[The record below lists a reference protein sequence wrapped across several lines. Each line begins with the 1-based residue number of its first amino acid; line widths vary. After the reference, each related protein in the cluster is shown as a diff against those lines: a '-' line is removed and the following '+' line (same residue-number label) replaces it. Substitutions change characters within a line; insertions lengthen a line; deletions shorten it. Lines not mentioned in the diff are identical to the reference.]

1 MLKFLSLLLSG
12 SFRAAGCA
20 LPSVAVFF
28 LLAAAWPTE
37 APAQTPNFHPC
48 NSQPSLPICKTG
60 YGKRIAIRRWGAL
73 PEPLDPDAGAKAAL
87 VTRNP
92 EAEIKKLKSSAVMVQ
107 DIDTS
112 EVLFARDEA
121 AVRPIASVTKL
132 MAALVVF
139 DAELPLDEM
148 IRIQASDRATTSEL
162 PSRLPAG
169 SNLSRGDLLHLALA
183 ASENMAAKALGRT
196 YPGGMAAFVEAMNKK
211 AEALGMVD
219 SHFAEPTGLSNDNVS
234 TARDLVKLL
243 QAAAQRP
250 FMREF
255 STETRY
261 QALDQTFR
269 NTNMLIGREEWDIH
283 VSKTGTTREAGNC
296 LVMMVELEGRN
307 LAIVLLDAQGM
318 RGSRFGDAVRVRRIV
333 SSEQRTGKTVALP

>member
-1 MLKFLSLLLSG
+1 
-12 SFRAAGCA
+12 
-20 LPSVAVFF
+20 
-28 LLAAAWPTE
+28 
-37 APAQTPNFHPC
+37 
-48 NSQPSLPICKTG
+48 
-60 YGKRIAIRRWGAL
+60 
-73 PEPLDPDAGAKAAL
+73 
-87 VTRNP
+87 
-92 EAEIKKLKSSAVMVQ
+92 
-107 DIDTS
+107 
-112 EVLFARDEA
+112 
-121 AVRPIASVTKL
+121 
-132 MAALVVF
+132 
-139 DAELPLDEM
+139 
-148 IRIQASDRATTSEL
+148 
-162 PSRLPAG
+162 
-169 SNLSRGDLLHLALA
+169 
-183 ASENMAAKALGRT
+183 
-196 YPGGMAAFVEAMNKK
+196 
-211 AEALGMVD
+211 
-219 SHFAEPTGLSNDNVS
+219 LSNDNVS

-283 VSKTGTTREAGNC
+283 ISKTGTTREAGNC